1 MARTAWRGSDLR
13 GEQKTGRVETFGGCD
28 SEREMPSDLE
38 RRVLA
43 SGMETKRAPV
53 ACGAGAGAAR
63 GPIASF
69 ALGLE
74 TGRPAAII

>member
-1 MARTAWRGSDLR
+1 MARKVWRGSA
-13 GEQKTGRVETFGGCD
+13 GRVETFGGCD
-28 SEREMPSDLE
+28 SEREMPSDQE

-43 SGMETKRAPV
+43 TGMETKRAPV